1 MAVPVVAGKIVL
13 DTNVFIGYLR
23 AGLYADWVFGRVNRT
38 IRSLSAVV
46 LMELRFGA
54 DTPRRKRAVDSIQ
67 HAFPPGRVVAP
78 VPHVFE
84 HAGRVFRTLHGD
96 GSGLQ
101 DRLGPLNDLLIALT
115 ARQIGATVVT
125 NNLDE
130 FRRIAVRVPG
140 LRVVAPLSVLE
151 SRSEKRAE

>member
-1 MAVPVVAGKIVL
+1 
-13 DTNVFIGYLR
+13 
-23 AGLYADWVFGRVNRT
+23 
-38 IRSLSAVV
+38 
-46 LMELRFGA
+46 MELRFGA

-101 DRLGPLNDLLIALT
+101 DRLGPFNDLLIALT

>member
-1 MAVPVVAGKIVL
+1 MAVPVTGKVLL

-23 AGLYADWVFGRVNRT
+23 AGLHAEWVLGRMSHT
-38 IRSLSAVV
+38 IRFLSAVV

-67 HAFPPGRVVAP
+67 RAFPAGRLIAP
-78 VPHVFE
+78 TPSVFE
-84 HAGRVFRTLHGD
+84 QAGRVFRVLHRNGA
-96 GSGLQ
+96 GLQ

-130 FRRIAVRVPG
+130 FRRIAAQIPG
-140 LRVVAPLSVLE
+140 LRVIAPLSVL
-151 SRSEKRAE
+151 